1 MDEYEGDDY
10 YDYDDDVRS
19 DDDHHLDDDIN
30 NNSLKNGRSSAVD
43 YTGKL
48 CSPFREAAA
57 ATTVAKA
64 GSRTEINNRRNLYQ
78 SRASKSGR
86 PGADSFVG
94 DLFEWSFNEIPD
106 EDFED
111 DRLSAHLAAPP
122 SDNQRSPAVTPISR
136 QGSKTQMGSF
146 YSQQIPGFGQQQPQD
161 YHDDDDDV
169 TLVSPVN
176 SSSLSHRSLSYVS
189 QPERKSRDE
198 YPKEGTVAP
207 PGSPYREDAARSSSI
222 TENAISNL
230 PDGYRSP
237 YKKLSLVEMQP
248 SLTTQEGDVA
258 AGDEEHHL
266 PDDFMEKLDVIASKP
281 ESRKPSLKEEN
292 SAEKRRLIVKN
303 RWLNAYD
310 KIIHQLNVSTLF
322 IHLHRYVMSYYSWL
336 FQMNFFIHP
345 PPRPE
350 SVKNLI

>member
-1 MDEYEGDDY
+1 M
-10 YDYDDDVRS
+10 
-19 DDDHHLDDDIN
+19 DDDIN

-57 ATTVAKA
+57 ATTAGKI

-78 SRASKSGR
+78 SRTSNSGR
-86 PGADSFVG
+86 SGADTFG
-94 DLFEWSFNEIPD
+94 DLFEWSFNELPD
-106 EDFED
+106 DDFED
-111 DRLSAHLAAPP
+111 DRLSPHLTAQPD
-122 SDNQRSPAVTPISR
+122 SQRSPAVTPITR

-146 YSQQIPGFGQQQPQD
+146 YSQQVPGFSQQQPQD

-169 TLVSPVN
+169 TLMSPVN

-198 YPKEGTVAP
+198 YQKDGTVAP
-207 PGSPYREDAARSSSI
+207 PGSPYREDTVRSSSI

-230 PDGYRSP
+230 PEGYRSP

-248 SLTTQEGDVA
+248 SLTTLEGD
-258 AGDEEHHL
+258 GPKSEDDHHL
-266 PDDFMEKLDVIASKP
+266 PDDFMEKLDVLASKP

-310 KIIHQLNVSTLF
+310 KIIHQLNVSTYLF
-322 IHLHRYVMSYYSWL
+322 M
-336 FQMNFFIHP
+336 
-345 PPRPE
+345 
-350 SVKNLI
+350 NLILVASIKFSHFNEIPSLRLHTFFCTSVFPEYILQS